1 MKQMTL
7 SNIAKA
13 CQGVYIGPKEKENI
27 EVNAIAIDSRQ
38 IGEGDL
44 FIATKGE
51 RVDGHSFIG
60 QVMEKGALCVIS
72 EKELSAKDFPTGM
85 DICYIRV
92 TDSFQAIKDIAAFY
106 RKQLSIPVIGITGS
120 VGKTSTK
127 EMIAGVLSAR
137 YHVLKTAGNF
147 NNEVGLPLTIFRIR
161 EEHEVAVLEMGISDF
176 GEMSRLTAIAK
187 PDICVITN
195 IGQCHLEN
203 LGTRDGILKAKTEIF
218 EGLSKDGDAIL
229 NGADDKLITIKEVNG
244 KSPLFFDCEDCYVTD
259 MVSKGIFGTDCVIH
273 VDGEE
278 IQAKIGVPG
287 VHQVSNAMAAVR
299 VAKLLHMTKDEIEK
313 GIESVEAIGGRN
325 HIMKTED
332 VTIIDDCYNANP
344 VSMKAGLDLLDL
356 AIGRKV
362 AVLGDMF
369 ELGENSAWL
378 HREVGQYGAGTGCDM
393 IICIGENAK
402 SIYDGAKEKAAEI
415 GNQKLSV
422 YHFSDKDAFLTLKNE
437 LLKKNDT
444 ILLKASHGM
453 HFETMIDRL
462 QIM

>member
-1 MKQMTL
+1 MKNMTL

-13 CQGVYIGPKEKENI
+13 CQGSYVGPEEKKNAK
-27 EVNAIAIDSRQ
+27 VNAISIDSRK

-60 QVMEKGALCVIS
+60 QVMKKGALCVIS
-72 EKELSAKDFPTGM
+72 EKELSETDFPDEAQM
-85 DICYIRV
+85 CYIRV

-106 RKQLSIPVIGITGS
+106 RQQFTIPVVGITGS

-127 EMIAGVLSAR
+127 EMIAGVLSAK
-137 YHVLKTAGNF
+137 YNVLKTDGNF

-161 EEHEVAVLEMGISDF
+161 KEHEVAVLEMGISDF

-218 EGLSKDGDAIL
+218 EGLSKDGSAVL
-229 NGADDKLITIKEVNG
+229 NGADDKLITVKEVHG
-244 KSPLFFDCEDCYVTD
+244 KKPLLFDSEDCYATD
-259 MVSKGIFGTDCVIH
+259 VVSKGIFGTDCILH
-273 VDGEE
+273 LEGEE
-278 IQAKIGVPG
+278 IKAEISVPG
-287 VHQVSNAMAAVR
+287 VHQVANALAAVR
-299 VAKLLHMTKDEIEK
+299 VAKLLGLTKEEMEK
-313 GIESVEAIGGRN
+313 GIANVQAIGGRN
-325 HIMKTED
+325 HIIKGEK

-344 VSMKAGLDLLDL
+344 VSMKAGIDLLDL

-362 AVLGDMF
+362 AILGDMF
-369 ELGENSAWL
+369 ELGENSDML
-378 HREVGQYGAGTGCDM
+378 HKGVGEHAARSRCDVM
-393 IICIGENAK
+393 ICIGENAK
-402 SIYDGAKEKAAEI
+402 WISKGATEKAKEI
-415 GNQKLSV
+415 GNKGIEI
-422 YHFSDKDAFLTLKNE
+422 YHFDDKEAFLA
-437 LLKKNDT
+437 KKDEMIQKDDT

-453 HFETMIDRL
+453 HFETMIERL
-462 QIM
+462 